1 MASSVAA
8 AGVGLPGR
16 TLHEANQQE
25 LEATLRL
32 LGSLE
37 YEDIVLVTLGRH
49 VVEDAADHSAEVLRA
64 SDGLTPDE
72 THCHEVHLLVPD
84 PPGPPLLD
92 PPRSLPSKLSRNAI

>member
-1 MASSVAA
+1 MASSVTA

-16 TLHEANQQE
+16 TLHEAKQQE

-72 THCHEVHLLVPD
+72 TRCHEVHLLVPD

-92 PPRSLPSKLSRNAI
+92 PPRPP

>member
-1 MASSVAA
+1 MASSVTA

-32 LGSLE
+32 VGPLE
-37 YEDIVLVTLGRH
+37 YEDVVLVTLGRH

-64 SDGLTPDE
+64 SDGLTVDVSDE
-72 THCHEVHLLVPD
+72 VAGAEAVPAQLLAATQHDAEVVVHDQVID
-84 PPGPPLLD
+84 
-92 PPRSLPSKLSRNAI
+92 S